1 MAAVS
6 APSFGKLIDVYANQG
21 LPFLPGPFWGGHFLT
36 RLGKSDDSPLDQID
50 AIFKKVILIP
60 KSDHLPPP
68 ILWDGLDSLQPQHAI
83 FEWLHDSPSDLTPER
98 KSGT

>member
-21 LPFLPGPFWGGHFLT
+21 LPFLPGPFWGGQILT

-60 KSDHLPPP
+60 KSNHLPPP
-68 ILWDGLDSLQPQHAI
+68 NSIHTPPNPAATAC
-83 FEWLHDSPSDLTPER
+83 DLR
-98 KSGT
+98 MAA

>member
-60 KSDHLPPP
+60 KSNHLPPLFYRITPYYCGGSKRSLIGSTIRLP
-68 ILWDGLDSLQPQHAI
+68 I
-83 FEWLHDSPSDLTPER
+83 
-98 KSGT
+98 

>member
-21 LPFLPGPFWGGHFLT
+21 LPFLPGPFWGGQILT
-36 RLGKSDDSPLDQID
+36 RLRKSDDSPLDQID

-68 ILWDGLDSLQPQHAI
+68 FSIARPLFLQSQHAI